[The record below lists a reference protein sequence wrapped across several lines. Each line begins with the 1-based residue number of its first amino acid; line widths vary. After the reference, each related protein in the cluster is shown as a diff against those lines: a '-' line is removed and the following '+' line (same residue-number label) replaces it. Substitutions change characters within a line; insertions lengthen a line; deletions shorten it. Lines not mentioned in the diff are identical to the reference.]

1 MQIPLN
7 FEVKQNSK
15 ENQKIYDHNKVTF
28 GDQCQRIYDWLITGK
43 TLTRKEAENLL
54 DVGDARA
61 RIRDLRNHGVNIEDK
76 KGGNGRS
83 RYKIYFIE
91 INKS

>member
-15 ENQKIYDHNKVTF
+15 ENQKIYDHNKVAF
-28 GDQCQRIYDWLITGK
+28 GDHCQRIYDWLITGK